1 MTQVQ
6 LRIGARAH
14 TGEFRQWLIEH
25 QVQGP
30 SPDAQEIEAAR
41 LWTAAAYRTETG
53 HDADSVLV
61 LIPGGKK

>member
-1 MTQVQ
+1 MKQVQ

-14 TGEFRQWLIEH
+14 TGEFRQWLVDQSIES
-25 QVQGP
+25 QLP
-30 SPDAQEIEAAR
+30 NAEEAERAR
-41 LWTAAAYRTETG
+41 LWTASAYRTETG